1 MPMAVLD
8 ACCLID
14 LLASG
19 RAAEVLQANV
29 YDWLVP
35 IAVVAETKHE
45 RSLDPEDPAKTIN
58 RPVNLQPLLDRKLL
72 QFCQPAPGQE
82 VARLV
87 QYAAHFRSDGEAM
100 CLAIAE
106 TRGCVL
112 ATDDRKA
119 IRLGQ
124 QAGLT
129 VVSCPELMKCW
140 ADVSGASAND
150 LRDALLGIE
159 RFAQFRP
166 NPSLP
171 WAEWRHEQ
179 LTRG

>member
-1 MPMAVLD
+1 M
-8 ACCLID
+8 
-14 LLASG
+14 
-19 RAAEVLQANV
+19 QANR

-35 IAVVAETKHE
+35 IAVVAELKYE
-45 RSLDPEDPAKTIN
+45 RTLDPEDPAKTIN
-58 RPVNLQPLLDRKLL
+58 RPINLQPLLDRKLL
-72 QFCQPAPGQE
+72 QFCQPAPGLE
-82 VARLV
+82 VARFV
-87 QYAAHFRSDGEAM
+87 QYAAQFRSDGEAM

-129 VVSCPELMKCW
+129 VLSCPELMKRW
-140 ADVSGASAND
+140 ADVSGASASD
-150 LRDALLGIE
+150 LRSALLGIE

-166 NPSLP
+166 NSSMP
-171 WAEWRHEQ
+171 WADWWCER
-179 LTRG
+179 LPRD